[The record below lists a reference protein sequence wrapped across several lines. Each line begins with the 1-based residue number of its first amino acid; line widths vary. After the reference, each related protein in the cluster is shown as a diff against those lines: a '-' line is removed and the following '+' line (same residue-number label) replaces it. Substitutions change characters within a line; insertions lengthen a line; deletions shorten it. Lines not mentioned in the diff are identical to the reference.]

1 MIPISSG
8 KNIVTYNQLGKLTHN
23 DLCTYHNVRLQCPS
37 SEFQACKKPV
47 QNVYNALLNEL
58 QSGGSKTQTNNL
70 NYPIK
75 TAEITPLMVC
85 EVNNQ

>member
-37 SEFQACKKPV
+37 SEF
-47 QNVYNALLNEL
+47 
-58 QSGGSKTQTNNL
+58 
-70 NYPIK
+70 
-75 TAEITPLMVC
+75 
-85 EVNNQ
+85 